1 MTHTT
6 SLLILYVQYA
16 ISEGLQ
22 PDETGTYHIPRKDF
36 LDILGLSASTFDKNK
51 AELVEALSTWDLE
64 IMFDLTGLLHENLYT
79 DVSYQKGELTFR
91 RNPITMRP
99 ELSYVWG
106 IKPKY
111 WEQRMFSYPFVLV
124 PDNVVLP
131 IQK

>member
-1 MTHTT
+1 M
-6 SLLILYVQYA
+6 LYVQHA
-16 ISEGLQ
+16 VSEGLQ
-22 PDETGTYHIPRKDF
+22 PDEAGTYHIPRKKF
-36 LDILGLSASTFDKNK
+36 LDTLGISASAFDRSKS
-51 AELVEALSTWDLE
+51 ELVELLSTWDLE

-79 DVSYQKGELTFR
+79 DVDYQKGELTFR
-91 RNPITMRP
+91 RNPITLRP

-111 WEQRMFSYPFVLV
+111 WEQRMFSYPFALV